1 VYFLSSAGPRAFIS
15 TGFIGVCGD
24 CGSAQC
30 KQRRA
35 EGQARAARWLC
46 LEKVIITG
54 APILCYN
61 LLSKQSGPKYKYVV
75 FNKMLLNISN
85 IFIFK
90 VALLSSA
97 VDRSEG

>member
-1 VYFLSSAGPRAFIS
+1 MYFLSSAGPRAFIS
-15 TGFIGVCGD
+15 TGFICVCGD

-35 EGQARAARWLC
+35 EGQARAVRWLC

-54 APILCYN
+54 APTLCYN
-61 LLSKQSGPKYKYVV
+61 LLSKQSCPKYKYIV

-85 IFIFK
+85 IFILK

-97 VDRSEG
+97 VE